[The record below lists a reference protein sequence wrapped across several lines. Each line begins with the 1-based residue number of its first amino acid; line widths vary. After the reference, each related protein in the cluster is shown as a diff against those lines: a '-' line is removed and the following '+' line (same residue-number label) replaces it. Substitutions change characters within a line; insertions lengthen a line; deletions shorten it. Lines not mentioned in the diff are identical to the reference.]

1 MKSNPLQRFTQLLFC
16 VASYSL
22 LQVNATRCDCQA
34 KQEIDKTRDHLKLV
48 TRISALKLL
57 PRIREIIYHTE
68 SEKLYFLHRAKY
80 DALKDLRSHYGNLL
94 AHTDIVPSMDVLT
107 ASIQSLLSDNRTLT
121 YNEIH
126 SSTNAS
132 VTKFHT
138 NVLPSAFLCFALGT
152 CRSAS
157 SVYMECMRGNVQ
169 QWTSL
174 FADEPLKMAKNVA
187 DSIWSYRRVDAIL
200 QVLQKSLITAEEE
213 ISDECAHRFSNV
225 TLCPKCLTDD
235 TVEYCR
241 DSCQFASF
249 SCLENLAKKW
259 ETNIDELYELTR
271 SYNEGFLPIAQV
283 IGSRMRRLLELK
295 APRLAKVM
303 VSRCGPLHKDSGIYA
318 TPLISTKLLKPRD
331 IQPMVKE
338 LVDNMRTLRKCWI
351 QIAARTC
358 ADASEGEFCWNGT
371 STVRLQLADD
381 LGIGIK
387 DVRPRPKETW
397 LESSGHPYDTDD
409 EDFISSGSGLPPPFD
424 EVEDTTVYT
433 IAPAVTP
440 PATPPSTPTIE
451 VEEVNAPQVT
461 PSSSSCAA
469 SVLVLLVTSLFFR

>member
-1 MKSNPLQRFTQLLFC
+1 MKGSFVEVEKSTAGAVPFVQF
-16 VASYSL
+16 S
-22 LQVNATRCDCQA
+22 NATRDKCIEAFSPEYSGTRCD
-34 KQEIDKTRDHLKLV
+34 DLV
-48 TRISALKLL
+48 
-57 PRIREIIYHTE
+57 
-68 SEKLYFLHRAKY
+68 LY
-80 DALKDLRSHYGNLL
+80 S
-94 AHTDIVPSMDVLT
+94 
-107 ASIQSLLSDNRTLT
+107 
-121 YNEIH
+121 
-126 SSTNAS
+126 
-132 VTKFHT
+132 
-138 NVLPSAFLCFALGT
+138 
-152 CRSAS
+152 
-157 SVYMECMRGNVQ
+157 
-169 QWTSL
+169 
-174 FADEPLKMAKNVA
+174 VA

-387 DVRPRPKETW
+387 DVRPRPKV
-397 LESSGHPYDTDD
+397 GY
-409 EDFISSGSGLPPPFD
+409 
-424 EVEDTTVYT
+424 
-433 IAPAVTP
+433 A
-440 PATPPSTPTIE
+440 
-451 VEEVNAPQVT
+451 
-461 PSSSSCAA
+461 
-469 SVLVLLVTSLFFR
+469 VLL